1 MPEELAVW
9 RITPVA
15 NPEDGAWQGR
25 VIWKELHIIAASA
38 GAAMFEAGR
47 HANAARGISDGR
59 SQDNQQARS
68 GFGDEKLYRVDRT
81 SALVTGPAGTVV
93 YEAFV

>member
-25 VIWKELHIIAASA
+25 VIWKELRIIAASA

-59 SQDNQQARS
+59 LQDNQQARS

-81 SALVTGPAGTVV
+81 SAPVTGPAGTVV

>member
-25 VIWKELHIIAASA
+25 VIWKELRIIAASA

-47 HANAARGISDGR
+47 HANAARGISDAR
-59 SQDNQQARS
+59 SQDYQQARS

-81 SALVTGPAGTVV
+81 SAPVTGPAGTVV